1 MSMDEVKRFAADL
14 NANWSLRS
22 DAEKFEA
29 NSGRGKPPL
38 ARAVVFAA
46 KKGYAFT
53 LAEAAEFAKAQGT
66 RLGLPVDDA
75 DLEAERFPH
84 AGGVLGIITGDF

>member
-1 MSMDEVKRFAADL
+1 MSMDEVKRFADDL
-14 NANWSLRS
+14 NADWSLRS

-29 NSGRGKPPL
+29 NANRSKPPL
-38 ARAVVFAA
+38 ARAVAFAS

-53 LAEAAEFAKAQGT
+53 LAEGKEFAKAQGA
-66 RLGLPVDDA
+66 RLGLPVDDS

-84 AGGVLGIITGDF
+84 AGGILGIITGDF